1 MPTIAKN
8 GRWIIDVMYHEEVT
22 LYSYWSDA
30 CTYYIK
36 DLTTGKIVNTYDW
49 SMNEQCEQRGPVSVS
64 FTEDGRAILLKYHDG
79 SAFIR
84 PLPDEE

>member
-30 CTYYIK
+30 CTYYVK
-36 DLTTGKIVNTYDW
+36 DSITGKIFETYDW
-49 SMNEQCEQRGPVSVS
+49 SMNEQCEQSGPVSVS
-64 FTEDGRAILLKYHDG
+64 FTEDGKAILLKYHGG
-79 SAFIR
+79 SALIS